1 MSVTITNIFTGARR
15 SLNASSDLVAPWC
28 LDLCRVEFVE
38 LKIFSLMQ
46 KVFTDCYR
54 YSTKIKN
61 DDKERSLFDS
71 LIYATPQYGLISRL
85 AWMIANQKKMYLVY
99 DHGIIRQATFE
110 EQEKIDKDYATG
122 MTFKYGIILDF
133 TKYAIGKL
141 LAHYFHQIYT
151 IEQANN
157 NSISLG
163 GSLQYKVKDFRA
175 KIGFVE
181 SGSDEIKGQAAQVT
195 RYARDGKPVI
205 IDKEDSLEQ
214 TDASRNV
221 TVADSS
227 RDRCYREL
235 AAALGTTVSYITG
248 EDEITTG
255 SGASYE
261 RLDAR
266 AEDMIKNFWITVF
279 QPVVEALLQEK
290 IDFISQKWMTIKENL
305 GSITMIE
312 GIESIPNDIKAS
324 VIKKLIG
331 DNYPNSNDDVEKRI
345 IELLNKEPEI
355 DETQGDDSQNE
366 E

>member
-1 MSVTITNIFTGARR
+1 MSVTITNIFTGGKRT
-15 SLNASSDLVAPWC
+15 LNASSDLVAPWC

-46 KVFTDCYR
+46 KIFTDCYR

-61 DDKERSLFDS
+61 DEKERALFDS

-85 AWMIANQKKMYLVY
+85 AWMIANQKRMYLVY

-110 EQEKIDKDYATG
+110 EQEKIDADYKKG

-133 TKYAIGKL
+133 SKYAIGKL

-181 SGSDEIKGQAAQVT
+181 SNSDEVQQQAAQVT
-195 RYARDGKPVI
+195 RYARDGKPVV
-205 IDKEDSLEQ
+205 IDKEDALEQ

-221 TVADSS
+221 SVADSS

-235 AAALGTTVSYITG
+235 AAALGTTLAYITG
-248 EDEITTG
+248 EDETTTG

-266 AEDMIKNFWITVF
+266 AEDMIKNFWLTVF

-331 DNYPNSNDDVEKRI
+331 DNYPDKNDELEKNI
-345 IELLNKEPEI
+345 IALLEAEPE
-355 DETQGDDSQNE
+355 ETQEDESQTE